1 MTSPRGR
8 FSGIARAARGLL
20 LGSAVLLITTAGHAA
35 GHGGSLPDASA
46 LLVLLPLFVVL
57 SASLADRRLSTITL
71 LSYLVGTQVL
81 AHVLLVV
88 GFGHGAHGDGA
99 SLTPSPR
106 MLVGHSVA
114 TALVVLVLAYGEDL
128 LHRWLRFLA
137 DLTRTWNPELAPV
150 LDGANASWARSPM
163 PFLAWEFASSIQ
175 GRGPPTT
182 R

>member
-1 MTSPRGR
+1 VTPHRDRFRGV
-8 FSGIARAARGLL
+8 ARAARGAL

-35 GHGGSLPDASA
+35 GHGGTLPDASA
-46 LLVLLPLFVVL
+46 LLVMLPLFVVL
-57 SASLADRRLSTITL
+57 SASLADRRLSTTTL

-106 MLVGHSVA
+106 MLLGHAVA
-114 TALVVLVLAYGEDL
+114 TALVLLVLTYGEDL

-137 DLTRTWNPELAPV
+137 DLRRTWNPELAPV
-150 LDGANASWARSPM
+150 LDGANAHWARSPM
-163 PFLAWEFASSIQ
+163 PLLAWEFASSIQ